1 MRTAVQSFSKGQGQ
15 EDIMYVNTDFLGE
28 VVDWLNKKNI
38 KSPDSNLENPWV
50 GTDDLNY
57 IWKLLLEFGLDDDR
71 LANYEES
78 IWPPK
83 LKKGKV
89 CEWCALNNITR

>member
-1 MRTAVQSFSKGQGQ
+1 M
-15 EDIMYVNTDFLGE
+15 
-28 VVDWLNKKNI
+28 NKKNI

-78 IWPPK
+78 I
-83 LKKGKV
+83 
-89 CEWCALNNITR
+89 